1 MAGGA
6 LLAPGVVHA
15 KAQYK
20 WKMVT
25 AWPKNFP
32 GLGVGANQL
41 AKMINEM
48 SGGRIKVKVYGAN
61 ELVPA
66 FEVFDAVSRGT
77 AQMGH
82 SGAYTGKARMRLP
95 SFLLQCRLV

>member
-1 MAGGA
+1 MKRRDFINKAGVGAVVAGGA

-48 SGGRIKVKVYGAN
+48 SGGRIR
-61 ELVPA
+61 P
-66 FEVFDAVSRGT
+66 
-77 AQMGH
+77 
-82 SGAYTGKARMRLP
+82 
-95 SFLLQCRLV
+95 LLHLRQLY